1 MFYLILAI
9 LVVLFYI
16 FMAPDHIK
24 GTLNLIAAVFLLV
37 GMLIALFLG
46 ILHIMQFPTDFWLGL
61 VMVLIGLW
69 AMRDIYY
76 LENGPKIKNKK

>member
-46 ILHIMQFPTDFWLGL
+46 ILQIMQFSTDFWLGL

-76 LENGPKIKNKK
+76 LENGPQKKKK